1 MARIESVLSKNK
13 WELGI
18 DRYDF
23 VMILTSFF
31 LARVNVLEKL
41 TPFGIAFLG
50 SYMILKNGKP
60 SILFASILGTF
71 SVQGLSGINYYIG
84 AIILYA
90 FFTKYKDNK
99 EFTLISASTI
109 VATIFTLVKLS
120 ITYLSKE
127 TYIYDL
133 ILIAFEGILLF
144 TMTYIFLFTAPIES
158 LGKGEMT
165 NEKLICSF
173 ITLAL
178 VLSGIGNISFFGASL
193 KNIISLLIIV
203 YLSYSKGIYMGATSG
218 IILGMVSYL
227 SNVEMP
233 FIIAILGIGGLLAGL
248 FRDIGK
254 SGSIIGFILGN
265 GIVSYYI
272 NGLGTSFLKYNEII
286 IGSIIFIAL
295 YKPTSQYIEK
305 ILERE
310 TKVKKDYENRKFELA
325 SKRLSNISNLI
336 HNLSLTF
343 NETIEAKDVFS
354 SYEIYN
360 LIDNI
365 CTSKCNNCKN
375 HNNCWKDNY
384 YSTYYSLFTTM
395 GIMESSVDGKE
406 NLIKSI
412 MGNCK
417 DINQLYKIINDVY
430 DKFKEKEQFN
440 KNLLDQRSV
449 IVEQLQGLEK
459 IVNDINLNLYKSPT
473 FNEELEELLYK
484 EIKNNRIDI
493 NDIIVAYLEG
503 DNIEIY
509 MEFDTNN
516 TMDKMEKV
524 IKIVTESL
532 GYPVVGDYSY
542 GSITNSN
549 RFKLIRVNR
558 YGTLTKAS
566 SVICSDDGISGDN
579 FTFGEVENTSF
590 VAISDGMGIGK
601 KASAESTTAIELL
614 EKMMDINADRE
625 MTLKTIN
632 SVIRTKSTNES
643 FATLDISFVDLFKG
657 RMQIIKSGAP
667 PTFIKRKDNIIMI
680 NSLSLPIGIL
690 KDVDFNI
697 YEENIQDGDII
708 IMMSDGVLECNEKI
722 ENPENWMK
730 EIILSIDSQNPQTI
744 ADEIIDIARHG
755 NGDAVK
761 DDMTVVVTKVWKNQ

>member
-18 DRYDF
+18 DRYELI
-23 VMILTSFF
+23 MILTSFF

-50 SYMILKNGKP
+50 SYIILKNGNI

-84 AIILYA
+84 AIILYV

-109 VATIFTLVKLS
+109 VATIFTLVKLLTVY
-120 ITYLSKE
+120 ISKE
-127 TYIYDL
+127 TYIYDF
-133 ILIAFEGILLF
+133 ILIGFEGILLF
-144 TMTYIFLFTAPIES
+144 TMTYIFLFASPIES
-158 LGKGEMT
+158 LGKGEIT
-165 NEKLICSF
+165 NERLICSF

-178 VLSGIGNISFFGASL
+178 VLSGIGNVTVFGASL
-193 KNIISLLIIV
+193 KNIISLSIIV
-203 YLSYSKGIYMGATSG
+203 YLSFSKGIFMGATSG
-218 IILGMVSYL
+218 VILGMVSYI

-265 GIVSYYI
+265 GIVSYYV

-295 YKPTSQYIEK
+295 YKPTSKYVEK
-305 ILERE
+305 IFESE

-325 SKRLSNISNLI
+325 SKKLSNISDLI

-343 NETIEAKDVFS
+343 SETIETKDVFS

-375 HNNCWKDNY
+375 YNSCWKDDY
-384 YSTYYSLFTTM
+384 YSTYYSLFTSM
-395 GIMESSVDGKE
+395 GIMDAGVDGKE

-417 DINQLYKIINDVY
+417 DIDHLYKIINEAY
-430 DKFKEKEQFN
+430 DKFKEKEQLD
-440 KNLLDQRSV
+440 KKLLDQRSV

-459 IVNDINLNLYKSPT
+459 IVNDINLSVYKSPI

-503 DNIEIY
+503 ENIEIY
-509 MEFDTNN
+509 IEFDTNN
-516 TMDKMEKV
+516 TMDKIEKV
-524 IKIVTESL
+524 TKIVAESL

-549 RFKLIRVNR
+549 KFKLIRVNR

-566 SVICSDDGISGDN
+566 NVICSEDGISGDN

-590 VAISDGMGIGK
+590 AAISDGMGIGK

-632 SVIRTKSTNES
+632 SVIRTKSTNEI
-643 FATLDISFVDLFKG
+643 FTTLDISFVDLFKG

-667 PTFIKRKDNIIMI
+667 PTFIKRKDEIIMI

-690 KDVDFNI
+690 KDVDFSI

-708 IMMSDGVLECNEKI
+708 IMMSDGVLDCNEKI
-722 ENPENWMK
+722 ENPESWMK
-730 EIILSIDSQNPQTI
+730 DIILNIDSQNPQTI
-744 ADEIIDIARHG
+744 ADEIIDKAKG
-755 NGDAVK
+755 CSGEVVK
-761 DDMTVVVTKVWKNQ
+761 DDMTVVVTKVWKN